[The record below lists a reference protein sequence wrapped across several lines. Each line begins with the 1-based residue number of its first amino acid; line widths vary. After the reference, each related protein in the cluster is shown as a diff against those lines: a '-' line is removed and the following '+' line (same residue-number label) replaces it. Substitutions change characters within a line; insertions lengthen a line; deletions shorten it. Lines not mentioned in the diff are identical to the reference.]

1 MCYCFVVFV
10 EAEDGIRELLRFGGL
25 GDVFKRQ
32 ARGVNEN
39 LRLFAGDVDVDLAGV
54 GVGAV
59 FPEVDALP
67 GAEHHRATG
76 DGDAEAD
83 TGQRGADVRGH
94 VVVALII
101 VFINR
106 VGVGGEAREAVP
118 STHLT
123 LPTIYPG

>member
-1 MCYCFVVFV
+1 MPAI
-10 EAEDGIRELLRFGGL
+10 EQ
-25 GDVFKRQ
+25 KR

-39 LRLFAGDVDVDLAGV
+39 LGLFAGDVDVDLAGV

-83 TGQRGADVRGH
+83 TCQRGADVSGH
-94 VVVALII
+94 VVVAFIIMLINRI
-101 VFINR
+101 GVGSKAGEDRLKVGAHAR
-106 VGVGGEAREAVP
+106 VGVF
-118 STHLT
+118 LD
-123 LPTIYPG
+123 